1 MQRSCPEI
9 LNFCNKKQRWRES
22 HTLFFCFAR
31 LLHGGALGISYK
43 KYRENYARENA
54 QENPAEWGNSGKQSI
69 LLRNTG
75 ERKVSFSAVILV

>member
-9 LNFCNKKQRWRES
+9 LNFCNKKTAVEGEP
-22 HTLFFCFAR
+22 HAVFCFAR

-75 ERKVSFSAVILV
+75 EREVSSSAVILV